1 MRGLLLVLAT
11 VMVARADNTLVL
23 PFFNLSNQPDLNW
36 VGESISEA
44 VRTALDEHGIVVLG
58 REDRQEV
65 FRRLSVPPYVRL
77 TTATVFKLG
86 SVADATDVV
95 YGQYELAPGQEGEAA
110 EKRTLRIT
118 CRMLNLREMKPSGE
132 LLEIGGMGD
141 LASLQNHLSYLAL
154 RHFAGPATPAEDEF
168 RRLRPSLRVDA
179 VENHIRGLLAPTANQ
194 KIRFFTQ
201 AARLDE
207 RFATPCFELGR
218 LYAQRKEYRFAP
230 EWLERVKAEDA
241 RYAEAQFWLG
251 LSRYF
256 TGDFERA
263 EAAFRAVSER
273 VPLNE
278 VFNNLG
284 AAQSRRRDPH
294 AVDNFQKAI
303 AGDDAD
309 PDFHFNAGYSLWKQ
323 QRFDEAAPAFRA
335 VLERA
340 PEDQNAT
347 VMLGRCL
354 KRSGPRPADP
364 KSDGLERVKLNY
376 EGAAY
381 RQLKAAI
388 DGKRK

>member
-1 MRGLLLVLAT
+1 MLAA
-11 VMVARADNTLVL
+11 VMVARAENILVL
-23 PFFNLSNQPDLNW
+23 PFFDLSNQPDLNW

-65 FRRLSVPPYVRL
+65 FRRLAVPPYVRL
-77 TTATVFKLG
+77 TTASVFKLG

-110 EKRTLRIT
+110 EKRSLRIT
-118 CRMLNLREMKPSGE
+118 CRIVSLREMKQSGD
-132 LLEIGGMGD
+132 LLEMGAMGD
-141 LASLQNHLSYLAL
+141 LAALQRHLSYLAL
-154 RHFAGPATPAEDEF
+154 RHFSGPATPSEDEF
-168 RRLRPSLRVDA
+168 RRLRPALRVDA
-179 VENHIRGLLAPTANQ
+179 LENYIRGLLTSTADQ

-230 EWLERVKAEDA
+230 EWLERVKPEDT

-251 LSRYF
+251 LARYF
-256 TGDFERA
+256 NGEFERA

-284 AAQSRRRDPH
+284 AAQSRRRH
-294 AVDNFQKAI
+294 AQAVDNFRKAI

-323 QRFDEAAPAFRA
+323 QRFEEASAAFRA
-335 VLERA
+335 TLERA

-347 VMLGRCL
+347 IMLGRCL

-388 DGKRK
+388 EGKAK